1 MARFVSSFG
10 QVACKMQ
17 SVTVRVP
24 ASTSNLGPGFDCL
37 GVALRIYNYVTVS
50 RGRRAGRDSM
60 ALEAAKFF
68 FESAKLKPFAWSCSI
83 TGDVPPCRG
92 LGSSVTVRL
101 GVLHGLN
108 ALAGRPLNRDQIFEM
123 CAEMEGHPDNA
134 APAEFGGFNVVR
146 GIERQKFGV
155 ATGLRFVLL
164 IPAFGIAT
172 NQARK
177 ILPPRINRARAVES
191 CGNACAITAAFAAR
205 NYEKLRGA
213 FRDHFHQPFR
223 EKLIPFLNSVIEAGE
238 EAGALG
244 GFLSGSGSTIACLSL
259 RSPEKVATAMIR
271 VAGPNAR
278 SLITTA
284 DNGGTRVLPFR
295 NPKFEIRS
303 RSHASLA

>member
-1 MARFVSSFG
+1 MA
-10 QVACKMQ
+10 A
-17 SVTVRVP
+17 
-24 ASTSNLGPGFDCL
+24 
-37 GVALRIYNYVTVS
+37 
-50 RGRRAGRDSM
+50 
-60 ALEAAKFF
+60 EAARFF
-68 FESAKLKPFAWSCSI
+68 FETAKLEPFAWSCSI
-83 TGDVPPCRG
+83 AGDVPPCRG

-108 ALAGRPLNRDQIFEM
+108 ALAGRPLDRNQIFEM

-146 GIERQKFGV
+146 GTEHQKFGV
-155 ATGLRFVLL
+155 ATRLRFVLL

-223 EKLIPFLNSVIEAGE
+223 EKLIPFFNSVVEAGE
-238 EAGALG
+238 GAGALG

-259 RSPEKVATAMIR
+259 RSPEKVATAMLR
-271 VAGPNAR
+271 AAGTNAR

-295 NPKFEIRS
+295 NPKSEIRNH
-303 RSHASLA
+303 HASLA